1 MTPSLALTQSDV
13 QVALRSFLLSA
24 LPSGMVVIEGQDNR
38 VPEPTSG
45 DFAVFTAIRRE
56 RIETNVDD
64 YIDTAF
70 TGSIA
75 TTVLTVSAMRFGS
88 IAVGNQVFGVGI
100 PAGTSNR
107 ILRNRNWRRRNVQS
121 E

>member
-88 IAVGNQVFGVGI
+88 IVSRQSGF
-100 PAGTSNR
+100 
-107 ILRNRNWRRRNVQS
+107 WRRNSGRNEQS
-121 E
+121 HPSEQELAASERTI